1 MFAQT
6 IIFASIAVLCL
17 VFSVSVLAAGGIEEA
32 PETSKVSGRSAS

>member
-17 VFSVSVLAAGGIEEA
+17 VFSVSVLAAGGIEDVS
-32 PETSKVSGRSAS
+32 ETGKVSSRNA